1 MRLGKGLVEGEE
13 GKLLFS
19 QAPGARCPLPH
30 PRVLLEEALVFT
42 QGHIS
47 GALRRA
53 KL

>member
-1 MRLGKGLVEGEE
+1 MRLGTGLVKGEGV
-13 GKLLFS
+13 KLLFS

-30 PRVLLEEALVFT
+30 PHVLLEEALLFT